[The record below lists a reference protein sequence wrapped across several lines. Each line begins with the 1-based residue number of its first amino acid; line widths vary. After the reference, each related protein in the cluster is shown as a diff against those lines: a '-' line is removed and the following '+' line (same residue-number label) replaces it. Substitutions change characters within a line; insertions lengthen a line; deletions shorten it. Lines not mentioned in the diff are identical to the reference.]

1 MGHDVWDTVCT
12 WLLRL
17 HNGRLETRGRRGR
30 GDQALQV
37 GRGGLQ
43 SRGELFA
50 FLEATARTTV
60 QKLS

>member
-1 MGHDVWDTVCT
+1 MGHDMWDTVCT

-17 HNGRLETRGRRGR
+17 HNGRLETRDRRGR
-30 GDQALQV
+30 DDQALQV
-37 GRGGLQ
+37 VRGGLQ
-43 SRGELFA
+43 SRAELLA